1 MLTFFACSDKIIGWL
16 DCQWQPGSPLWALA
30 GLVGVMVV
38 GVIIAV
44 AVVVHVRRRSSA
56 QQYSYSSTYEQF
68 MLANYVFKCF
78 YRCLPTKAQP
88 LPQR

>member
-30 GLVGVMVV
+30 GLVGLMVI

-44 AVVVHVRRRSSA
+44 AVVVHVRRRSST
-56 QQYSYSSTYEQF
+56 QQ
-68 MLANYVFKCF
+68 
-78 YRCLPTKAQP
+78 
-88 LPQR
+88 